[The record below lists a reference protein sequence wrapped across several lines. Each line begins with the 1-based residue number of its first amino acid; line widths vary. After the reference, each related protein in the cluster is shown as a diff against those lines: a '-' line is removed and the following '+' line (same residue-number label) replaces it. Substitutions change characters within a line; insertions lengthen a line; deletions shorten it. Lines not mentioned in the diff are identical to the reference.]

1 MRSIIWKTTSNKKSK
16 NETHR
21 KKEKNVKIDL
31 SLLLSVVGC
40 RNLKIIFLKC
50 SHNIMMNN
58 LIYISLIL
66 TLVINLIMPGVL
78 CKMHEAAGINF
89 IYFNWRMMYRSC
101 RKISYAQRMS
111 LSVEK
116 CGDISIYF
124 EGVFLSE
131 SFFTWPVR
139 SSIPLVETEIECAIL
154 SIQHRGTCGKW
165 PIVISTIAH
174 EYDRWEIC
182 WVPLKVTDIMK

>member
-1 MRSIIWKTTSNKKSK
+1 
-16 NETHR
+16 
-21 KKEKNVKIDL
+21 
-31 SLLLSVVGC
+31 
-40 RNLKIIFLKC
+40 
-50 SHNIMMNN
+50 
-58 LIYISLIL
+58 
-66 TLVINLIMPGVL
+66 
-78 CKMHEAAGINF
+78 
-89 IYFNWRMMYRSC
+89 MMYRSY

-154 SIQHRGTCGKW
+154 SIQHRGTCGK
-165 PIVISTIAH
+165 
-174 EYDRWEIC
+174 
-182 WVPLKVTDIMK
+182 